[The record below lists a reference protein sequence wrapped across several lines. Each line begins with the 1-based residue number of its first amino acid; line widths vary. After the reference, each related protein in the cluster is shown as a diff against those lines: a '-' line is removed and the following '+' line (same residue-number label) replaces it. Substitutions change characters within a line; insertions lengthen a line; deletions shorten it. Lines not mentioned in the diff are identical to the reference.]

1 MHYGKVSECTDLKVD
16 RDDNT
21 AKVTVKGVGD
31 VWRLG
36 FHEQSMHDIARP
48 CVFEHLSMHISF
60 GLLRLANSG
69 FV

>member
-36 FHEQSMHDIARP
+36 FDEQSMHDIARHALG
-48 CVFEHLSMHISF
+48 FDM
-60 GLLRLANSG
+60 LRSCPH
-69 FV
+69 VRTCI